1 MRVTAMKL
9 PLAILFAALLGWAPL
24 ALARA
29 DDVITIDEKKPA
41 PKKAAGPSKDLA
53 VIVHPNN
60 PIKKITFS
68 ELRSYLKM
76 RRQFWPNKKRC
87 DLYLPPHKSD
97 AYKLL
102 LSKVYKKSHK
112 KLQKYWV
119 QKLFSGDIPSKP
131 SYVSSFKSAGTQ
143 VRKNLAAL
151 SVVPANMVPKGV
163 RVLPIDGKMPGDKG
177 YRLAGK

>member
-1 MRVTAMKL
+1 MRVVAMKL
-9 PLAILFAALLGWAPL
+9 KIFTLLALAPL

-29 DDVITIDEKKPA
+29 DDAVKLADKPPTA
-41 PKKAAGPSKDLA
+41 KKAAKPSKELA
-53 VIVHPNN
+53 VIVN
-60 PIKKITFS
+60 PKNPVKKITFS
-68 ELRSYLKM
+68 ELRSYLKL

-102 LSKVYKKSHK
+102 LKDVYKTSHK

-119 QKLFSGDIPSKP
+119 RKLFSGDIPSKP
-131 SYVSSFKSAGTQ
+131 SYVSSFRSAGSQ
-143 VRKNLAAL
+143 VLKNVGAL
-151 SVVPANMVPKGV
+151 SIVPANMVPKGV